1 MSEVVKSEVRI
12 PSKPTPPPPANPDE
26 FVRLEKVEPLQVENP
41 GLVRRMAIPI
51 SCAQCG
57 SRMER
62 SATASPF
69 KDGPFKGGYFCNS
82 CWMIY
87 LDEHSEILADKKSRD
102 WVEREARSI
111 RLKRAGNG
119 GELLFEEGESRAYL
133 TPRGTIIIDLKRLEF
148 GGPDEYDSDRFHMMI
163 RMFLEVSKRV
173 EGFSM
178 EDKAPDFYCGK
189 CRGPVKISNG
199 EAVCGLCGSVRTL

>member
-1 MSEVVKSEVRI
+1 MGEPARSEVQI
-12 PSKPTPPPPANPDE
+12 PSKPVPLPVNLDE
-26 FVRLEKVEPLQVENP
+26 FVRVTKQEPMQVENP
-41 GLVRRMAIPI
+41 GLVRRMAVPV

-57 SRMER
+57 GRMQR
-62 SATASPF
+62 SPTAAPF

-82 CWMIY
+82 CWLVY
-87 LDEHSEILADKKSRD
+87 LDEHPEILADKKSRD

-133 TPRGTIIIDLKRLEF
+133 TPRGTVILDLKRLEF
-148 GGPDEYDSDRFHMMI
+148 GGADEYDSERFQALV
-163 RMFLEVSKRV
+163 RMFREVSKKV
-173 EGFSM
+173 AGFSS
-178 EDKAPDFYCGK
+178 ETSGPDFYCGK

-199 EAVCGLCGSVRTL
+199 EAVCGLCGSVRSL

>member
-1 MSEVVKSEVRI
+1 VSETSKEEVRI
-12 PSKPTPPPPANPDE
+12 PVKPTPPPPANPDE

-41 GLVRRMAIPI
+41 GLVRRMAIPV

-69 KDGPFKGGYFCNS
+69 KDGPFKGGFFCNA
-82 CWMIY
+82 CWTLF
-87 LDEHSEILADKKSRD
+87 LDEHPEILADRKSRE

-119 GELLFEEGESRAYL
+119 GELLFGEGESRAYL
-133 TPRGTIIIDLKRLEF
+133 TPRGTVILDLKRLEF
-148 GGPDEYDSDRFHMMI
+148 GGPDEYDSDRFQTFI
-163 RMFLEVSKRV
+163 RIFLEVSKRV
-173 EGFSM
+173 AGFST
-178 EDKAPDFYCGK
+178 EASGPDFYCGK
-189 CRGPVKISNG
+189 CRGPVKVSNG
-199 EAVCGLCGSVRTL
+199 EAVCGLCKDIRPL